1 MFTNH
6 QMISSKTMQ
15 KYLTSLQIKF
25 FLKENKIRP
34 LNPRKVKKK
43 QKKRLNFINKI
54 KSNLNKNIK

>member
-1 MFTNH
+1 
-6 QMISSKTMQ
+6 MISSKTMQ